1 MKDKLN
7 TSLIRN
13 WMESATRKSNDD
25 LYPMV
30 ALGDTDAREKM
41 IQSNMGLVISKVDHF
56 LAFLPKFRHLRD
68 DMISNGFIG
77 LVEAVNKMAADGFI
91 DGANPTGLMGICIQ
105 HRLGKTI
112 ESEETIRVP
121 ARTKKRKQGTKDQIT
136 VPQSVSFTDE
146 AAEEEFS
153 YDPRHMRDL
162 RETLEACCENETE
175 LEILRLREEGYVDRE
190 IAERLGLP
198 LTTTYV
204 LRRTM
209 YARFLDL
216 SGWKGEA

>member
-1 MKDKLN
+1 
-7 TSLIRN
+7 
-13 WMESATRKSNDD
+13 
-25 LYPMV
+25 
-30 ALGDTDAREKM
+30 
-41 IQSNMGLVISKVDHF
+41 
-56 LAFLPKFRHLRD
+56 
-68 DMISNGFIG
+68 
-77 LVEAVNKMAADGFI
+77 
-91 DGANPTGLMGICIQ
+91 
-105 HRLGKTI
+105 
-112 ESEETIRVP
+112 
-121 ARTKKRKQGTKDQIT
+121 
-136 VPQSVSFTDE
+136 
-146 AAEEEFS
+146 
-153 YDPRHMRDL
+153 MRDL